1 MKIYSVSMMIVVS
14 LVVSGCASSVGT
26 LPEGKGTG
34 SYAVLVPNS
43 ISSPFGVGPG
53 ITSLNGTP
61 CSPSSPRSM
70 CAITLFA
77 PEGALKLAGRFESS
91 RTVAG
96 GAISWR
102 ELPFTYEGKVDAGYV
117 YSYGPEGSAIDLKLV
132 LRRLC
137 KSNDLSKIQ
146 NIFLQQRAK
155 FRDFESFS
163 RAGGDGN
170 VSCENAPS

>member
-26 LPEGKGTG
+26 LPEGRGTN

-43 ISSPFGVGPG
+43 IPSPFGVAPG

-61 CSPSSPRSM
+61 CSASSQRSM
-70 CAITLFA
+70 CAGILFA
-77 PEGALKLAGRFESS
+77 SEGAIKLTGRFESG
-91 RTVAG
+91 RTVGAG
-96 GAISWR
+96 GISWR
-102 ELPFTYEGKVDAGYV
+102 ELPFTYDGKVDAGYV
-117 YSYGPEGSAIDLKLV
+117 YSYGPEGSSVDLKLV

-137 KSNDLSKIQ
+137 KNSDLRMDLNAFS
-146 NIFLQQRAK
+146 QQRAK
-155 FRDFESFS
+155 FRAFESLS

-170 VSCENAPS
+170 ISCENAPS